1 MIGVGID
8 FGTSNSAAACYDG
21 VSVQLIELEPR
32 QGGEGRDIMPT
43 ATHIDRDLQTS
54 IGESAV

>member
-1 MIGVGID
+1 MDKQTERTYDAMIGVGID

-32 QGGEGRDIMPT
+32 QGGEGRDLSLI
-43 ATHIDRDLQTS
+43 HI
-54 IGESAV
+54 